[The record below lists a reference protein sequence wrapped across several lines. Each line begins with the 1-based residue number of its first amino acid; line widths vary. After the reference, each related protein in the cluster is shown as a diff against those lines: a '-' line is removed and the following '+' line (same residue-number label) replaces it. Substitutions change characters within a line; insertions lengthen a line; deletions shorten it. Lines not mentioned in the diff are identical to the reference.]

1 MNYKDA
7 YNDLISGQINRKNRA
22 YAHGWRNTT
31 DVDDIVNGRVTI
43 TNVKTGE
50 AHTGQRQM
58 LKSGEYD
65 RKRVKWND

>member
-7 YNDLISGQINRKNRA
+7 YNDLISCQINRKNRA
-22 YAHGWRNTT
+22 YAQGWRH
-31 DVDDIVNGRVTI
+31 DVDVANGKVTI

-58 LKSGEYD
+58 LRSGEYD